1 MRRHAFFSLPVLAV
15 VLAVAALA
23 SACGSGSGDTA
34 SSSGSSNHEY
44 TLHGQILDLSADHK
58 LANIKHDD
66 IKGFMPAMTMPYKV
80 LDAKEFT
87 AVAPG
92 DVIDATL
99 VVVSNDA
106 YLKDVKKVGQAP
118 LEKPA
123 GDAAAGAKPGASFLK
138 DGDPVPNTTFL
149 DENGKKRELASF
161 KGSAV
166 VLTFIYTRCPM
177 PTFCPL
183 MDRNFAA
190 LQERL
195 KADRELN
202 VHLLTVSFDPETDTP
217 AVLKKHAQ
225 GLHADPK
232 IWTFLTGDLDTID
245 QFAAR
250 FGMSIQRSLD
260 EKQQVNITHNLRT
273 AILDREGNLVK
284 SYTGNEWTPAQ
295 VLADIKVLVGVD

>member
-1 MRRHAFFSLPVLAV
+1 MRRHDFFSLPVLAA
-15 VLAVAALA
+15 VLAMAALA
-23 SACGSGSGDTA
+23 GACSNDTGGD
-34 SSSGSSNHEY
+34 SSNQREY
-44 TLHGQILDLSADHK
+44 TLHGQVLDLSADHK

-66 IKGFMPAMTMPYKV
+66 ITGFMPAMTMPYKV
-80 LDAKEFT
+80 LDAKEFA
-87 AVAPG
+87 AVTPG
-92 DVIDATL
+92 DVVDATL

-123 GDAAAGAKPGASFLK
+123 GDAAARTKLGASFLK

-190 LQERL
+190 LQEKL

-202 VHLLTVSFDPETDTP
+202 VHLLTVTFDPETDTP

-232 IWTFLTGDLDTID
+232 IWTFLTGDLGTID
-245 QFAAR
+245 QFAGR
-250 FGMSIQRSLD
+250 FGVSIQRSLD

-284 SYTGNEWTPAQ
+284 SYTGNDWTPAQ

>member
-1 MRRHAFFSLPVLAV
+1 MRRHAFFSWPVLAV

-23 SACGSGSGDTA
+23 GACGESNTSV
-34 SSSGSSNHEY
+34 GSSDQHQY
-44 TLHGQILDLSADHK
+44 SLHGQILALSADHK
-58 LANIKHDD
+58 EANIKHDD

-80 LDAKEFT
+80 LDAKEFS

-106 YLKDVKKVGQAP
+106 YLKDVKKVGHAP
-118 LEKPA
+118 LDKLPEDTAPGAK
-123 GDAAAGAKPGASFLK
+123 AGAMLLK

-149 DENGKKRELASF
+149 DENGKRRELASF

-190 LQERL
+190 LQEKL

-245 QFAAR
+245 QFANR

-284 SYTGNEWTPAQ
+284 SYTGNDWTPAQ

>member
-1 MRRHAFFSLPVLAV
+1 MRCYIVFFIGL
-15 VLAVAALA
+15 ALA
-23 SACGSGSGDTA
+23 AGACAKSPPDR
-34 SSSGSSNHEY
+34 HFP
-44 TLHGQILDLSADHK
+44 LHGQVLRIG
-58 LANIKHDD
+58 ANHLQATIKHDD

-80 LDAKEFT
+80 LDAKEFA
-87 AVAPG
+87 AVAAG

-118 LEKPA
+118 LDKLPENTAPGAK
-123 GDAAAGAKPGASFLK
+123 AGAMLLK

-149 DENGKKRELASF
+149 DEDGKKRELASF

-190 LQERL
+190 LQEKL

-245 QFAAR
+245 QFAGR
-250 FGMSIQRSLD
+250 FGVSIQRSLD
-260 EKQQVNITHNLRT
+260 EQQQVNITHNLRT